1 MGKII
6 SELILDLGKCP
17 NQNMH
22 ENESAGF
29 ECGRFPKS
37 EISSKSIFLT
47 TVTTFNTVA
56 KVATVFTATTVPI
69 ITVQSK
75 LVLGNC

>member
-17 NQNMH
+17 HQKMQ
-22 ENESAGF
+22 ENESAG
-29 ECGRFPKS
+29 FPKS

-56 KVATVFTATTVPI
+56 KVATVFTATTVPN

-75 LVLGNC
+75 LVLVNC